1 MELVSLKEGKKV
13 RFLQIYFLVNQKTMK
28 RGMKVC
34 KPLKQNILQSDY
46 KKILN
51 FCIFGLMVS
60 VCIILKVLC
69 IKVSKKNIVCVENI
83 LIVIYNKLFK
93 GEERR
98 GDK

>member
-13 RFLQIYFLVNQKTMK
+13 RFLQIHFLVNQKTMK

-34 KPLKQNILQSDY
+34 KPLKQTILQLDY

-51 FCIFGLMVS
+51 FYIFGVMVS
-60 VCIILKVLC
+60 VCNILKVLC
-69 IKVSKKNIVCVENI
+69 IKVSKKNKVSVENI
-83 LIVIYNKLFK
+83 LIVIYKKLFK